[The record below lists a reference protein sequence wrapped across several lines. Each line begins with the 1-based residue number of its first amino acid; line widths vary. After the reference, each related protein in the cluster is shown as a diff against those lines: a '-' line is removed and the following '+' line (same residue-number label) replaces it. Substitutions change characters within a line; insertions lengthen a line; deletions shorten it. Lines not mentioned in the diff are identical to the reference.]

1 MSDVEANKGI
11 VRRYMEAVGA
21 GDAAAADALQ
31 ARDATWWVLGH
42 GEMTREVFS
51 SAVGAMIASA
61 TSRTVTIVSMI
72 AEGDRVAAEIASEM
86 HFGDRVYRN
95 QYHDLFVI
103 RDGLI
108 VEGREYLDTK
118 VVDEFQAV
126 MAG

>member
-1 MSDVEANKGI
+1 MSDLEANKAV
-11 VRRYMEAVGA
+11 VRRYMAAVGA

-31 ARDATWWVLGH
+31 ARDAIWWVLGH

-51 SAVGAMIASA
+51 SAVGAMIAAA

-72 AEGDRVAAEIASEM
+72 AEGDRVAAEIESEM

-108 VEGREYLDTK
+108 IEGREYLDTK
-118 VVDEFQAV
+118 VDEAFQAV

>member
-1 MSDVEANKGI
+1 MPDVEANKAI

-31 ARDATWWVLGH
+31 ARDATWWVLGY
-42 GEMTREVFS
+42 GDMTRAVFS
-51 SAVGAMIASA
+51 AAVGSMIAAA
-61 TSRTVTIVSMI
+61 TSRSVTIISMI
-72 AEGDRVAAEIASEM
+72 AEGDRVAAEIVSEM

-103 RDGLI
+103 RGGLI
-108 VEGREYLDTK
+108 VAGREYLDTK
-118 VVDEFQAV
+118 VVDAFQAV